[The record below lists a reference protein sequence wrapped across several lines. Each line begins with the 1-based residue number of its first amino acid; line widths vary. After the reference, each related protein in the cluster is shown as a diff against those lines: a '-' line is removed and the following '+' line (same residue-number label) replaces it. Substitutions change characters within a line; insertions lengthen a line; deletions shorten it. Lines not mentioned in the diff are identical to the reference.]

1 MDMSRIF
8 LKGACPTPIGG
19 QAVLEGVMMRGMERT
34 AIAVRLPDGRIHM
47 KTKKNTASARWTRIP
62 LLRGVVSFVI
72 SLVEGTKTLTW
83 SADVAEYFMED
94 DEEEYEPG
102 RFETWLTGRIGE
114 NGVWQLMIFLSVLI
128 ALVFAIGVFVLL
140 PTAAIGW
147 LKPFVHSAVALNLIE
162 GVLRIIM
169 FIVYIAAI
177 SRMKDIRR
185 VFEYHGAEHKTIHC
199 FENNLELTP
208 ANAQQF
214 YTLHP
219 RCGTSFLMFVM
230 VVSLVLFSLLGWPD
244 LLMRIVSRILLL
256 PVVAGLSYE
265 LLKWAGRS
273 DNWLVR
279 VLSIPGLYLQKLTT
293 REPDDS
299 QLEIAI
305 AALKGVLV
313 EPDAPCIEGIVDR
326 DGQLLEP
333 MNLAALKKERE
344 EISGNDGSGERND
357 AERTCDDGEGADQ

>member
-47 KTKKNTASARWTRIP
+47 KTNKNTARARWTRIP

-147 LKPFVHSAVALNLIE
+147 LKPFVSGAVTLNLIE

-344 EISGNDGSGERND
+344 KISGTDGSGERND
-357 AERTCDDGEGADQ
+357 AERTCDDGKGTDQ